1 MQSESRLKSAPRLPE
16 KEALILD
23 LLAAAGEA
31 FGLELV
37 EASDGRLKRGTV
49 YVTLGR
55 LVEKG
60 YLSTVQE
67 EPRTGSIGLPRR
79 LYRLTP
85 LGSRAREAWKD
96 LTLKL
101 AWEGAS

>member
-1 MQSESRLKSAPRLPE
+1 MTMTHPPRLPP

-23 LLAAAGEA
+23 LLADAGESY
-31 FGLELV
+31 GLELV
-37 EASDGRLKRGTV
+37 EASGGRLKRGTV

-60 YLSTVQE
+60 YLTSAQA
-67 EPRTGSIGLPRR
+67 EPVPGAIGLPRR

-85 LGSRAREAWKD
+85 LGRRAREAFRE
-96 LTLKL
+96 LGLKL
-101 AWEGAS
+101 AWEGAR